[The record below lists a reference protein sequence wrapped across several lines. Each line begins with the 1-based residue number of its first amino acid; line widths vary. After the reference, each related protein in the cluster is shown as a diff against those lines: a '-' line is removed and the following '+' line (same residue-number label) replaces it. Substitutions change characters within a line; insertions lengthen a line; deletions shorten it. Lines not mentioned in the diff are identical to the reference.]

1 MPGKISGNR
10 AGRRPQ
16 QSLARG
22 VSSLAV
28 IAWLATAIMP
38 AAEAQGIRQDPMRQ
52 ASIGPDFPG
61 RLNPSQP
68 SGPAV
73 GAATAQTSNAP
84 AAVAEEVGI
93 LFLRADGGDPQ
104 QLQADS
110 GSTLVFI
117 ARRDGEGRAYR
128 NGREVGLEAAVKESA
143 AEIALAQF
151 GAATSGEIAVST
163 LPAGAQAALR
173 QYPAAGASLRIVFSH
188 MTNRADTGRVSDQHA
203 AKILAL
209 ETSANAGKNIVALIK
224 TAMQMFGLK
233 SDACDNSEDARC
245 NEPGVRDAFAQI
257 KREEAQQRA
266 SAARF

>member
-1 MPGKISGNR
+1 
-10 AGRRPQ
+10 
-16 QSLARG
+16 
-22 VSSLAV
+22 
-28 IAWLATAIMP
+28 
-38 AAEAQGIRQDPMRQ
+38 MRQ

-61 RLNPSQP
+61 RLNPAQP
-68 SGPAV
+68 SGPAA

-173 QYPAAGASLRIVFSH
+173 QYPAAGVSLRIVFSH
-188 MTNRADTGRVSDQHA
+188 MTNRADTGRVSDQRA

-209 ETSANAGKNIVALIK
+209 ETSANAHSRAHQDG
-224 TAMQMFGLK
+224 
-233 SDACDNSEDARC
+233 DAD
-245 NEPGVRDAFAQI
+245 VRAQI
-257 KREEAQQRA
+257 RRVRQFRGCALQRTRRPRRLRA
-266 SAARF
+266 NQARGSAATRQRRPVLTSETKNARKTGRARVYWCNLDCACCYHLISGLSRS

>member
-1 MPGKISGNR
+1 MPGKISEDR
-10 AGRRPQ
+10 AGRWPQ

-22 VSSLAV
+22 VSSVAV
-28 IAWLATAIMP
+28 IAWLATVMTP
-38 AAEAQGIRQDPMRQ
+38 AAEAQGIRQDSMQQ
-52 ASIGPDFPG
+52 ASIGPNLPG
-61 RLNPSQP
+61 RLNPTQP
-68 SGPAV
+68 SGPAA
-73 GAATAQTSNAP
+73 GAATAPTSNAP

-110 GSTLVFI
+110 GSTLVFV

-173 QYPAAGASLRIVFSH
+173 QYPAAGDSLRIVFST
-188 MTNRADTGRVSDQHA
+188 MTKRADTGLV
-203 AKILAL
+203 
-209 ETSANAGKNIVALIK
+209 
-224 TAMQMFGLK
+224 
-233 SDACDNSEDARC
+233 
-245 NEPGVRDAFAQI
+245 
-257 KREEAQQRA
+257 
-266 SAARF
+266 

>member
-1 MPGKISGNR
+1 MPGKISGDR

-22 VSSLAV
+22 VSSVAV
-28 IAWLATAIMP
+28 IAWLATVMTP

-61 RLNPSQP
+61 RLNPAQP
-68 SGPAV
+68 SGPAA

-117 ARRDGEGRAYR
+117 ACRDGEGRAYR

-143 AEIALAQF
+143 AARQRRPVL
-151 GAATSGEIAVST
+151 TSETHTPGRRAGHGCIGTISIVPVVTT
-163 LPAGAQAALR
+163 L
-173 QYPAAGASLRIVFSH
+173 YPDCQDH
-188 MTNRADTGRVSDQHA
+188 N
-203 AKILAL
+203 
-209 ETSANAGKNIVALIK
+209 
-224 TAMQMFGLK
+224 
-233 SDACDNSEDARC
+233 C
-245 NEPGVRDAFAQI
+245 N
-257 KREEAQQRA
+257 K
-266 SAARF
+266 